1 MQDWD
6 DLRWLL
12 AALREGS
19 ASRAAAA
26 LGTTTTTVTR
36 RLTGLEERLG
46 VVLFARTP
54 EGLVPTPAAQV
65 LREPAEAAERAAL
78 GVSGAL
84 AALREE
90 PVGTVRVTMPSEVA
104 ERIVLPVLPELLDRY
119 PGLHLV
125 LDLTVEVRDLVR
137 QEADLAVRTVRPE
150 HGDQLVLTRLRDSAY
165 AVYSPP
171 ELLGDGDPARLRREA
186 PWVAWGGEAGPI
198 AAFYKDVTHVRLTSP
213 ALSAVR
219 AACEAGVGLALL
231 PTSLGACSARLTPV
245 PFSDLPESTP
255 LWLVGHAATRNVP
268 RVRAVWT
275 FLEGVFRPVPGRDE
289 DTTLRARVSRAYSIT
304 FPEPR

>member
-19 ASRAAAA
+19 ASRVAAA

-36 RLTGLEERLG
+36 RLAALEERLD

-54 EGLVPTPAAQV
+54 EGLVPTPAAHA

-84 AALREE
+84 AALRQE
-90 PVGTVRVTMPSEVA
+90 PVGTVRVTMPAEVA
-104 ERIVLPVLPELLDRY
+104 ERIVLPVLPELLDRH
-119 PGLHLV
+119 PGLHV
-125 LDLTVEVRDLVR
+125 ALDLTVEVRDLVR
-137 QEADLAVRTVRPE
+137 QEADLAVRTVRPD
-150 HGDQLVLTRLRDSAY
+150 HGDQLVLTRLRDSAF
-165 AVYSPP
+165 AVYGPP
-171 ELLGDGDPARLRREA
+171 ELLGDGDPDRLRREA
-186 PWVAWGGEAGPI
+186 PWVRWGGGAGPI
-198 AAFYKDVTHVRLTSP
+198 AAFYDTVTHVRLTTP

-231 PTSLGACSARLTPV
+231 PTSLGACSARLAPIPFPDV
-245 PFSDLPESTP
+245 PASTP
-255 LWLVGHAATRNVP
+255 LWLVGHAATRDVP

-275 FLEGVFRPVPGRDE
+275 FLEEVFRPVPGRDE
-289 DTTLRARVSRAYSIT
+289 DAVLRERVARAYGIT
-304 FPEPR
+304 FPAR